1 METKKNKKTEN
12 TQVKKEKVSTRKPK
26 VKVES
31 NNSIHSKMVNL
42 EMAYM
47 NAISGKIKFGEVK
60 SMFKKLHKEIKATS
74 KK

>member
-26 VKVES
+26 ARVES